1 MFTFLEYYQAA
12 ELYLSKIPEVLEFDR
27 LNASINNSG
36 SVSTE
41 TLSTT
46 KPYKILTKKL
56 KMVYT
61 KIQPKLLQTARQY
74 RKILE
79 KYIESKGVDP
89 STMSLNFGG
98 LKSFNSVVSKVIVR
112 KSRKL
117 EFMNDLVRATIYF
130 NDQEQVEEFVKDIK
144 RKIPTFNHEVK
155 ERGSDVDF
163 GYFGSHH
170 LILIVNG
177 IQCELQVMTRRLEA
191 HKSEAHKIYGA
202 VRDTLATKGKE
213 AVPKGTFQ
221 RSKSLFSRGNMP
233 RQVHSPSRAELLS
246 KKSTSE

>member
-12 ELYLSKIPEVLEFDR
+12 ELYLSKLPEVQQFDR

-61 KIQPKLLQTARQY
+61 KIHPKLLQTARQY

-79 KYIESKGVDP
+79 KYIQSKGINP
-89 STMSLNFGG
+89 STISLNFGG
-98 LKSFNSVVSKVIVR
+98 VKSFKSVASKILTRKRVS
-112 KSRKL
+112 L
-117 EFMNDLVRATIYF
+117 ERINDLVRATIYF
-130 NDQEQVEEFVKDIK
+130 NTQDQVEEFVKDVK

-155 ERGSDVDF
+155 QKGSDTDF

-177 IQCELQVMTRRLEA
+177 IQCELQVMTRKLET
-191 HKSEAHKIYGA
+191 HKTEAHKIYGA

-213 AVPKGTFQ
+213 AVPKETFQ
-221 RSKSLFSRGNMP
+221 RSKALFARGNMP

>member
-1 MFTFLEYYQAA
+1 MFTFLEYYQAS
-12 ELYLSKIPEVLEFDR
+12 ELYLTKLPEVKEFDK
-27 LNASINNSG
+27 LNSSG
-36 SVSTE
+36 SVSQNV
-41 TLSTT
+41 L
-46 KPYKILTKKL
+46 IRKL
-56 KMVYT
+56 KDVYR
-61 KIQPKLLQTARQY
+61 KVQPKLLQTARQY

-79 KYIESKGVDP
+79 KYIESKGINS

-98 LKSFNSVVSKVIVR
+98 VKSFKSVVSKVIIR
-112 KSRKL
+112 KSRTL
-117 EFMNDLVRATIYF
+117 AGMNDLVRATIYF
-130 NDQEQVEEFVKDIK
+130 NDQEQVENFVKDVK
-144 RKIPTFNHEVK
+144 RKVPTFNHEVK

-170 LILIVNG
+170 LILVVNG

-191 HKSEAHKIYGA
+191 HKNEAHKIYGA

-221 RSKSLFSRGNMP
+221 RSKQLFSRGNMP
-233 RQVHSPSRAELLS
+233 KKEFRPTRAELLS

>member
-12 ELYLSKIPEVLEFDR
+12 ELFLSKLPEVKEFDK
-27 LNASINNSG
+27 LNSSG
-36 SVSTE
+36 TAKQNV
-41 TLSTT
+41 L
-46 KPYKILTKKL
+46 IKKL
-56 KMVYT
+56 KGIYG

-89 STMSLNFGG
+89 SSMSLNFGG
-98 LKSFNSVVSKVIVR
+98 VKSFRSVASKIMTRKRVS
-112 KSRKL
+112 L
-117 EFMNDLVRATIYF
+117 EKINDLVRATIYF
-130 NDQEQVEEFVKDIK
+130 NKQDQVENFVKDIK
-144 RKIPTFNHEVK
+144 RKVPTFDHEVK
-155 ERGSDVDF
+155 RKGSDETF

-170 LILIVNG
+170 LILVVNG

-202 VRDTLATKGKE
+202 VRDTIATKGKE

-221 RSKSLFSRGNMP
+221 RSKALFSRGNMP
-233 RQVHSPSRAELLS
+233 QKVYTPTRAELLS